1 MDLSAM
7 MKGIQQDA
15 RELSREVSFETYLDM
30 VRRDRRLTRMAHE
43 LIHDMIVGGG
53 VTPGPGGEA
62 QYELFRDRLF
72 GVDDAISQ
80 VVEYFAGAARRL
92 EVRKRILLLI
102 GPPGSGKSTLVNTIK
117 EGLEDYTRTA
127 SGAVYAIKGCP
138 VYESP
143 LHLIPRQRRGALRGI
158 YVEGELCPYCGW
170 LVRNVYKHDVTR
182 VPVQRFSF
190 SVSQGIGIGTYVAT
204 DPGSEDLRRLVGSVD
219 LSQLR
224 ASTDRQAARQAY
236 RLDGE
241 LNAAN
246 RGLVDLIEILKMDER
261 FLAVLLALSQEQ
273 VVKLSGRGTMY
284 ADEAIIA
291 HSNLAEY
298 EALVED
304 PKAAALLDRLVVVRM
319 GYPLAVRD
327 EVRVYE
333 RMIADS
339 GLKKTQLSPL
349 ALPAAA
355 TFAVLT
361 RLAPSPGGWT
371 LAKKLHFYDGRFAQ
385 GVRPDDIDALREG
398 AQEDGTFGFSPRYV
412 MNQLSGELSSSR
424 GCLTG
429 GAILEAL
436 WEGLTQRA
444 GFGGD
449 DREGAAEVFAA
460 ARAEYDELVK
470 RAIRRALV
478 PGFLRQAQTRA
489 RNTLRE
495 LESWSKSGGGN
506 LDAFRPLERA
516 LDVPYFR
523 RDDLRRELLVQLRA
537 AADSDQLYR
546 ADPRIEEAIERAL
559 LPSWSEAASTIVSEK
574 SGVRTKLRNTLVA
587 DWGFPEP
594 CAEDV
599 IEHAVRLGGPE
610 GERRGIL
617 SRRGGD

>member
-7 MKGIQQDA
+7 MRSIQRDA

-30 VRRDRRLTRMAHE
+30 VRRDRRLTRMSHE

-53 VTPGPGGEA
+53 MTPGPGGA
-62 QYELFRDRLF
+62 PQFDLFRDRLF
-72 GVDDAISQ
+72 GVDRAISQ

-117 EGLEDYTRTA
+117 EGLEDYTQTA

-143 LHLIPRQRRGALRGI
+143 LHLIPRKRRGALRGI

-204 DPGSEDLRRLVGSVD
+204 DPGSEDLS
-219 LSQLR
+219 
-224 ASTDRQAARQAY
+224 
-236 RLDGE
+236 
-241 LNAAN
+241 
-246 RGLVDLIEILKMDER
+246 
-261 FLAVLLALSQEQ
+261 
-273 VVKLSGRGTMY
+273 
-284 ADEAIIA
+284 
-291 HSNLAEY
+291 
-298 EALVED
+298 
-304 PKAAALLDRLVVVRM
+304 RLVVVRM

-333 RMIADS
+333 KMIADS

-355 TFAVLT
+355 TFAILT
-361 RLAPSPGGWT
+361 RLAPASGGWT
-371 LAKKLHFYDGRFAQ
+371 LTKKLHYYDGRFVQ
-385 GVRPDDIDALREG
+385 GVRPGDIDAMVEG
-398 AQEDGTFGFSPRYV
+398 AQADGTFGFSPRYV
-412 MNQLSGELSSSR
+412 MNQLSGELSSGR

-444 GFGGD
+444 GFGEG
-449 DREGAAEVFAA
+449 DREAATDVFAA
-460 ARAEYDELVK
+460 ASAEYDELVK

-489 RNTLRE
+489 RNALKD
-495 LESWSKSGGGN
+495 LESWNKSGSGD
-506 LDAFRPLERA
+506 LDAFRPLERS
-516 LDVPYFR
+516 LDVPYFK
-523 RDDLRRELLVQLRA
+523 RDDVRRELLLQLRA
-537 AADSDQLYR
+537 GDSEQLYT
-546 ADPRIEEAIERAL
+546 ADPRVEEAIERAL
-559 LPSWSEAASTIVSEK
+559 LPTWSEASSPIASEK

-587 DWGFPEP
+587 DWGFPEA

-599 IEHAVRLGGPE
+599 IEHALRLAGPE

-617 SRRGGD
+617 SRRG

>member
-30 VRRDRRLTRMAHE
+30 VRRDRRLTRMSHE
-43 LIHDMIVGGG
+43 LIHDMIVGSG
-53 VTPGPGGEA
+53 VTSGPDGEA

-72 GVDDAISQ
+72 GVDHAISQ
-80 VVEYFAGAARRL
+80 VVQYFAGAARRL

-127 SGAVYAIKGCP
+127 AGAVYAIKGCP
-138 VYESP
+138 VYENP

-182 VPVQRFSF
+182 VPVQRFAF
-190 SVSQGIGIGTYVAT
+190 NVSQGIGIGTYVAT
-204 DPGSEDLRRLVGSVD
+204 DPGSEDLSRLVGSVD

-284 ADEAIIA
+284 ADEAIVA

-298 EALVED
+298 DALVED
-304 PKAAALLDRLVVVRM
+304 PKSAALRDRLVVVRM

-333 RMIADS
+333 KMIADS
-339 GLKKTQLSPL
+339 GLKKTHLSPL

-361 RLAPSPGGWT
+361 RMSPAPGGWT
-371 LAKKLHFYDGRFAQ
+371 LTRKLHFYDGRFVE
-385 GVRPDDIDALREG
+385 GVRPGDTDALREG
-398 AQEDGTFGFSPRYV
+398 AEEDGTFGFSPRYV
-412 MNQLSGELSSSR
+412 MNQLSRELSSRKECVS
-424 GCLTG
+424 G
-429 GAILEAL
+429 GAVLGAL
-436 WEGLTQRA
+436 WEGLSQRA
-444 GFGGD
+444 GFGD
-449 DREGAAEVFAA
+449 ADRSSAAEVFAA
-460 ARAEYDELVK
+460 ASAEYDELVK

-489 RNTLRE
+489 RNVLRD
-495 LESWSKSGGGN
+495 LDRWSKAGGGN
-506 LDAFRPLERA
+506 LDVFRPLERA

-523 RDDLRRELLVQLRA
+523 RDDVRRQLLVQLRT
-537 AADSDQLYR
+537 ADDSEQLHR
-546 ADPRIEEAIERAL
+546 ADPRIEEAIERTL
-559 LPSWSEAASTIVSEK
+559 LPSWSETASSLVSGK
-574 SGVRTKLRNTLVA
+574 SGVRNKLRNTLVGE
-587 DWGFPEP
+587 WGFPEP

-599 IEHAVRLGGPE
+599 IEHALKLAGPE
-610 GERRGIL
+610 GERRGGL
-617 SRRGGD
+617 LRRSE

>member
-1 MDLSAM
+1 MDLTELM
-7 MKGIQQDA
+7 RGIQRDA

-30 VRRDRRLTRMAHE
+30 VRRDRRLTRMSHE
-43 LIHDMIVGGG
+43 LIHDMIVGAG
-53 VTPGPGGEA
+53 VTTGSDGEV

-72 GVDDAISQ
+72 GVDHAISQ
-80 VVEYFAGAARRL
+80 VVQYFAGAARRL

-138 VYESP
+138 VYENP
-143 LHLIPRQRRGALRGI
+143 LHLIPRQRRRALRGI
-158 YVEGELCPYCGW
+158 FVEGELCPYCGW

-204 DPGSEDLRRLVGSVD
+204 DPGSEDLSRLVGSVD
-219 LSQLR
+219 LAQLR

-261 FLAVLLALSQEQ
+261 FLAVLLTLSQEQ

-284 ADEAIIA
+284 ADEAIVA

-298 EALVED
+298 QALVED
-304 PKAAALLDRLVVVRM
+304 PKSAALRDRLVVVRM

-333 RMIADS
+333 KMIADS
-339 GLKKTQLSPL
+339 GLKKTHLSPL

-361 RLAPSPGGWT
+361 RMSAAPGGWT
-371 LAKKLHFYDGRFAQ
+371 LARKLHFYDGRFVE
-385 GVRPDDIDALREG
+385 GVRPGDMDAIREG
-398 AQEDGTFGFSPRYV
+398 AEEDGTFGFSPRYV
-412 MNQLSGELSSSR
+412 MNQLSRELSSR
-424 GCLTG
+424 KGCVSG
-429 GAILEAL
+429 GAVLEAL
-436 WEGLTQRA
+436 WEGLNQRA
-444 GFGGD
+444 GFGD
-449 DREGAAEVFAA
+449 ADRSSAAEVFATA
-460 ARAEYDELVK
+460 SAEYDELVK

-489 RNTLRE
+489 RSVLRD
-495 LESWSKSGGGN
+495 LDRWSKAGGGN

-523 RDDLRRELLVQLRA
+523 RDDVRRQLLQQLRS
-537 AADSDQLYR
+537 ADGDELFR
-546 ADPRIEEAIERAL
+546 ADPRIEEAIERTL
-559 LPSWSEAASTIVSEK
+559 LPSWSEAASSLVGEK
-574 SGVRTKLRNTLVA
+574 SGVRTKLRNTLVG

-599 IEHAVRLGGPE
+599 IEHALKLAGPE
-610 GERRGIL
+610 GERRGGL
-617 SRRGGD
+617 LRRSE

>member
-15 RELSREVSFETYLDM
+15 RELSREVTFETYLDM
-30 VRRDRRLTRMAHE
+30 VRRDRRLTRLSHE
-43 LIHDMIVGGG
+43 LIHDMIVGAGMA
-53 VTPGPGGEA
+53 PGPYGST
-62 QYELFRDRLF
+62 QYSLFRDRLF

-80 VVEYFAGAARRL
+80 VVEYFGGAARRL

-127 SGAVYAIKGCP
+127 AGAVYAIKGCP
-138 VYESP
+138 VYENP
-143 LHLIPRQRRGALRGI
+143 LHLIPRQRRGGLRGL

-204 DPGSEDLRRLVGSVD
+204 DPGSEDLARLVGSVD

-284 ADEAIIA
+284 ADEAIVA

-298 EALVED
+298 DDLVAD

-333 RMIADS
+333 KMIEGS
-339 GLKKTQLSPL
+339 GLRKTALSPL
-349 ALPAAA
+349 ALQAAA

-361 RLAPSPGGWT
+361 RMSPASGGWT
-371 LAKKLHFYDGRFAQ
+371 LARKLHYYSGRFVQ
-385 GVRPDDIDALREG
+385 GVRPGDLDSVREG
-398 AQEDGTFGFSPRYV
+398 PQDGTFGFSPRYV
-412 MNQLSGELSSSR
+412 MNQLSRALSSR
-424 GCLTG
+424 NGCLTG
-429 GAILEAL
+429 GVVLEAL
-436 WEGLTQRA
+436 WEGLEQRA
-444 GFGGD
+444 GFGD
-449 DREGAAEVFAA
+449 SDREAAAEVFAA
-460 ARAEYDELVK
+460 ASAEYDELVK

-489 RNTLRE
+489 RNARRD
-495 LESWSKSGGGN
+495 LESWSKSGGGG

-523 RDDLRRELLVQLRA
+523 RDDVRKELLGLLRA
-537 AADSDQLYR
+537 AGDSEELYM
-546 ADPRIEEAIERAL
+546 ADPRIEEAIDRTL
-559 LPSWSEAASTIVSEK
+559 LPSWSEASAAIGSEK
-574 SGVRTKLRNTLVA
+574 PGARTKLRNTLVGE
-587 DWGFPEP
+587 WGFPEP

-599 IEHAVRLGGPE
+599 IEHARRLGGPE

-617 SRRGGD
+617 SRRGD

>member
-30 VRRDRRLTRMAHE
+30 VRRDRRLTRMSHE

-53 VTPGPGGEA
+53 VTPAPGGA

-72 GVDDAISQ
+72 GVERAISQ

-138 VYESP
+138 VYENP

-158 YVEGELCPYCGW
+158 HVEGELCPYCGW

-204 DPGSEDLRRLVGSVD
+204 DPGSEDLSRLVGSVD

-298 EALVED
+298 EGLVAD

-333 RMIADS
+333 KMIADS
-339 GLKKTQLSPL
+339 GLRKTQLSPL

-361 RLAPSPGGWT
+361 RLSPAPGGWT
-371 LAKKLHFYDGRFAQ
+371 LARKLHFYDGRFVQ
-385 GVRPDDIDALREG
+385 GVRPGDTDSLREG
-398 AQEDGTFGFSPRYV
+398 AEEDGTFGFSPRYV
-412 MNQLSGELSSSR
+412 MNQLSRELSR
-424 GCLTG
+424 REGCVSG
-429 GAILEAL
+429 GAVLEAL
-436 WEGLTQRA
+436 WEGLAQRA
-444 GFGGD
+444 GFGD
-449 DREGAAEVFAA
+449 ADRDSAAEVFAA
-460 ARAEYDELVK
+460 ASAEYDELVK

-489 RNTLRE
+489 RNVLRD
-495 LESWSKSGGGN
+495 LQSWSKSGGS

-523 RDDLRRELLVQLRA
+523 RDDVRRELLLQLRA
-537 AADSDQLYR
+537 AGDSDQLYR
-546 ADPRIEEAIERAL
+546 ADPRIEEAIERTL
-559 LPSWSEAASTIVSEK
+559 LPSWSEASSAIVSEK
-574 SGVRTKLRNTLVA
+574 SGVRTKLRNTLVG

-599 IEHAVRLGGPE
+599 IQHALKLAGPE
-610 GERRGIL
+610 GERRGGL
-617 SRRGGD
+617 LRRSE

>member
-1 MDLSAM
+1 MDLSALM
-7 MKGIQQDA
+7 RGIQQDA
-15 RELSREVSFETYLDM
+15 RQLSREVSFETYLDM
-30 VRRDRRLTRMAHE
+30 VRRDRRLARLSHE
-43 LIHDMIVGGG
+43 LIHDMVLAAG
-53 VTPGPGGEA
+53 TRPGPGGTA

-80 VVEYFAGAARRL
+80 IVDYFAGSARRL

-102 GPPGSGKSTLVNTIK
+102 GPPGCGKSTLVNTLK

-127 SGAVYAIKGCP
+127 AGAVYSIKGCP
-138 VYESP
+138 VYENP
-143 LHLIPRQRRGALRGI
+143 LHLIPRQRRGQLRNI

-170 LVRNVYKHDVTR
+170 LVRNVYKNDVTR

-204 DPGSEDLRRLVGSVD
+204 DPGSEDLSRLVGTVD

-261 FLAVLLALSQEQ
+261 FLSVLLALSQEQ

-284 ADEAIIA
+284 ADEVIVA

-298 EALVED
+298 EGLIAD
-304 PKAAALLDRLVVVRM
+304 PKAAALLDRLLVVRM

-333 RMIADS
+333 KMIGES
-339 GLKKTQLSPL
+339 GLKDTQLSPL
-349 ALPAAA
+349 ALPVAAA
-355 TFAVLT
+355 FAVLT
-361 RLAPSPGGWT
+361 RLSPAPGGWT
-371 LAKKLHFYDGRFAQ
+371 LARKLRFYDGGFVA
-385 GVRPDDIDALREG
+385 GVRPGDLEAVREG
-398 AQEDGTFGFSPRYV
+398 ERDDGSFGFSPRYV
-412 MNQLSGELSSSR
+412 MNQLSRVLSSQA

-429 GAILEAL
+429 GAVLDAL

-444 GFGGD
+444 GFGD
-449 DREGAAEVFAA
+449 ADREAATEVFAA
-460 ARAEYDELVK
+460 ASVEYDEMVK
-470 RAIRRALV
+470 RAIQRALV
-478 PGFLRQAQTRA
+478 PNFERQAKTRA
-489 RNTLRE
+489 QNALRD
-495 LESWSKSGGGN
+495 LETWSAKGGRS
-506 LDAFRPLERA
+506 LDALRPLERA

-523 RDDLRRELLVQLRA
+523 RDDLRKELLEQLRA
-537 AADSDQLYR
+537 GDPEELYR
-546 ADPRIEEAIERAL
+546 SDPRVEEAIERVIM
-559 LPSWSEAASTIVSEK
+559 PSWSEAASTLNSMDKK
-574 SGVRTKLRNTLVA
+574 SGVRTKLRNTLVGE
-587 DWGFPEP
+587 WGFPEA

-599 IEHAVRLGGPE
+599 IDHAAGLAGPE

-617 SRRGGD
+617 KRGD

>member
-1 MDLSAM
+1 
-7 MKGIQQDA
+7 
-15 RELSREVSFETYLDM
+15 
-30 VRRDRRLTRMAHE
+30 
-43 LIHDMIVGGG
+43 
-53 VTPGPGGEA
+53 
-62 QYELFRDRLF
+62 
-72 GVDDAISQ
+72 
-80 VVEYFAGAARRL
+80 
-92 EVRKRILLLI
+92 
-102 GPPGSGKSTLVNTIK
+102 
-117 EGLEDYTRTA
+117 
-127 SGAVYAIKGCP
+127 
-138 VYESP
+138 
-143 LHLIPRQRRGALRGI
+143 
-158 YVEGELCPYCGW
+158 
-170 LVRNVYKHDVTR
+170 
-182 VPVQRFSF
+182 VQRFSF

-204 DPGSEDLRRLVGSVD
+204 DPGSEDLSRLVGSVD

-284 ADEAIIA
+284 ADEAIVA

-333 RMIADS
+333 KMIADS

-361 RLAPSPGGWT
+361 RLAPAPGGWT
-371 LAKKLHFYDGRFAQ
+371 LTKKLHYYDGRFVQ
-385 GVRPDDIDALREG
+385 GVRPGDIDAMVEG
-398 AQEDGTFGFSPRYV
+398 AQADGTFGFSPRYV
-412 MNQLSGELSSSR
+412 MNQLSGELSSGR

-444 GFGGD
+444 GFGEG
-449 DREGAAEVFAA
+449 DREAATEVFAA
-460 ARAEYDELVK
+460 ASAEYDELVK
-470 RAIRRALV
+470 RAVRRALV

-489 RNTLRE
+489 RNALKD
-495 LESWSKSGGGN
+495 LESWSKSGGGS
-506 LDAFRPLERA
+506 LDAFRTLERS
-516 LDVPYFR
+516 LDVPYFK
-523 RDDLRRELLVQLRA
+523 RDDVRRELLLQLRA
-537 AADSDQLYR
+537 GDSEQLYT
-546 ADPRIEEAIERAL
+546 ADPRVEEAIERAL
-559 LPSWSEAASTIVSEK
+559 LPTWSEASSMISSEK

-587 DWGFPEP
+587 DWGFPEA

-599 IEHAVRLGGPE
+599 IEHAARLAGPE

-617 SRRGGD
+617 SRRG

>member
-7 MKGIQQDA
+7 MRSIQRDA

-30 VRRDRRLTRMAHE
+30 VRRDRRLTRMSHE

-53 VTPGPGGEA
+53 MTPGPGGSA
-62 QYELFRDRLF
+62 QFDLFRDRLF
-72 GVDDAISQ
+72 GVDRAISQ

-117 EGLEDYTRTA
+117 EGLEDYTQTA

-143 LHLIPRQRRGALRGI
+143 LHLIPRKRRGALRGI

-204 DPGSEDLRRLVGSVD
+204 DPGSEDLSRLVGSVD

-333 RMIADS
+333 KMIADS
-339 GLKKTQLSPL
+339 GVKKTQLSPL

-361 RLAPSPGGWT
+361 RLAPAPGGWT
-371 LAKKLHFYDGRFAQ
+371 LTKKLHYYDGRFVQ
-385 GVRPDDIDALREG
+385 GVRPGDIDAMVEG
-398 AQEDGTFGFSPRYV
+398 AQADGTFGFSALRDEPA
-412 MNQLSGELSSSR
+412 L
-424 GCLTG
+424 G
-429 GAILEAL
+429 GALQPPGMPDGRRDPGGAVGRPDPAGRL
-436 WEGLTQRA
+436 RRGGPRGRHGGLRRRQR
-444 GFGGD
+444 
-449 DREGAAEVFAA
+449 RV
-460 ARAEYDELVK
+460 
-470 RAIRRALV
+470 RRAREARD
-478 PGFLRQAQTRA
+478 PTRA
-489 RNTLRE
+489 RSRLPPAGADPRPQRAEGSRE
-495 LESWSKSGGGN
+495 LEQVRKR
-506 LDAFRPLERA
+506 RPRCVPSA
-516 LDVPYFR
+516 GAIPRRPYFK
-523 RDDLRRELLVQLRA
+523 RDDLRRELLLQLRA
-537 AADSDQLYR
+537 GGDSEQLYA

-559 LPSWSEAASTIVSEK
+559 LPTWSEASSTIASEK

-587 DWGFPEP
+587 DWGFPEA

-599 IEHAVRLGGPE
+599 IEHAARLAGPE

-617 SRRGGD
+617 SRRG